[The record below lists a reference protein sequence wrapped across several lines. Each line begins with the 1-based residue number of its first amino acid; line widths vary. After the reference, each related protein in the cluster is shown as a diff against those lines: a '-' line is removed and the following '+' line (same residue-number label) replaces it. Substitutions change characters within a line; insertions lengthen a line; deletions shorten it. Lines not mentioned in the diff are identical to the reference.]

1 MCVCLIYGHLTKPC
15 RIYVHFVAFNVALQH
30 AFVGSVDAFNSK
42 RVKWKKERER
52 NKERKEGNVLSG
64 QAAFF

>member
-1 MCVCLIYGHLTKPC
+1 MCVCLIYGQLTKPC

-42 RVKWKKERER
+42 RAK
-52 NKERKEGNVLSG
+52 
-64 QAAFF
+64 